1 MKKNEEIK
9 ILARSIYEVVKD
21 KKDTELAKV
30 VDNFIIYLKQKGLMR
45 MIPDILSQL
54 ESLYL
59 EDKHMLKL
67 NIFSKFELAAD
78 EVQVISRLVEK
89 KSGKRV
95 KLEKRLDEEIL
106 GGARLRY
113 EDKIID
119 FSLKTQINNLA
130 KELSN

>member
-21 KKDTELAKV
+21 KKETELAKV
-30 VDNFIIYLKQKGLMR
+30 VDNFVMYLKQKGLMR

-78 EVQVISRLVEK
+78 EVQAISRLVEK
-89 KSGKRV
+89 KSGKGV
-95 KLEKRLDEEIL
+95 KLEKRLDEEML